1 MIKLTKLADYAVIL
15 MCQMSHSDGRVSAQD
30 LATSTGIPV
39 PTVSKILNMLSRSGL
54 LQSHRG
60 LKGGFALTRAADD
73 IAVSEII
80 EVMDGPIALTLC
92 TEGTSSCDCGFDD
105 VCSLRPR
112 WHVINNAVKSALDDV
127 KLSTLAQPTLGGR
140 VMQLEKREPTNKQEA
155 TK

>member
-39 PTVSKILNMLSRSGL
+39 PTVSKILNMLSRGGL

-60 LKGGFALTRAADD
+60 LKGGFALVRTAEE

-80 EVMDGPIALTLC
+80 EIMDGPIALTLC
-92 TEGTSSCDCGFDD
+92 TEGTSCDCGFDD

-112 WHVINNAVKSALDDV
+112 WQIINNAVKAALDDV
-127 KLSTLAQPTLGGR
+127 KLSVLAVPTLGGR
-140 VMQLEKREPTNKQEA
+140 VMQLEKRQDLPKQEA
-155 TK
+155 RS

>member
-39 PTVSKILNMLSRSGL
+39 PTVSKILNMLSRGGL

-60 LKGGFALTRAADD
+60 LKGGFALTRVADD

-92 TEGTSSCDCGFDD
+92 TESASACDCGFDD

-112 WHVINNAVKSALDDV
+112 WQVINSAVKSALDDV
-127 KLSTLAQPTLGGR
+127 KLSVLAEPTLGGR
-140 VMQLEKREPTNKQEA
+140 VMRLDKRQEMNK
-155 TK
+155 

>member
-39 PTVSKILNMLSRSGL
+39 PTVSKILNMLSRGGL

-60 LKGGFALTRAADD
+60 LKGGFALTRSADE
-73 IAVSEII
+73 ISASEII
-80 EVMDGPIALTLC
+80 EVIDGPIALTLC
-92 TEGTSSCDCGFDD
+92 TEGTSCDCGFDD

-112 WHVINNAVKSALDDV
+112 WQVINSAVKSALDDV
-127 KLSTLAQPTLGGR
+127 RLSTIAQPTLGGR
-140 VMQLEKREPTNKQEA
+140 VMQLEKRETTNKQKA
-155 TK
+155 SK